1 MGSASALRRAIE
13 DNSRIRRKPRRR
25 SWLALQGEMPCP
37 LTGLVHDVPVRLRT
51 WKHRVVRAKSARGTR
66 LAARSSH
73 VSRHSARMSG
83 MKILVA
89 MRQVPERDA
98 ALAIAAGAGWIEDS
112 ALSYSTNEPDA
123 YALEEALRLKDSL
136 APAAGEVIALTAGPE
151 RAASVLRDA
160 LARGADRAL
169 HIVTQSGPPQHDP
182 LPLAHLLAAAVR
194 AESPDLILTG
204 LQSDDLGLGQT
215 GVILAELLGIP
226 HTTLGLHVE
235 TVASGIRV
243 KRELEDGWFQH
254 VEMALP
260 ALVTIQS

>member
-1 MGSASALRRAIE
+1 M
-13 DNSRIRRKPRRR
+13 
-25 SWLALQGEMPCP
+25 
-37 LTGLVHDVPVRLRT
+37 T
-51 WKHRVVRAKSARGTR
+51 
-66 LAARSSH
+66 
-73 VSRHSARMSG
+73 G

-98 ALAIAAGAGWIEDS
+98 ALTIAAGGTWIEDS

-136 APAAGEVIALTAGPE
+136 APTAGEVIALTAGPE

-169 HIVTQSGPPQHDP
+169 HIVIPAGPPRHDP
-182 LPLAHLLAAAVR
+182 LALAHLLAAAIR
-194 AESPDLILTG
+194 TEAPDLILTG

-215 GVILAELLGIP
+215 GVVLAELLGIP

-235 TVASGIRV
+235 AAASGVRV

-254 VEMALP
+254 VDMPLP
-260 ALVTIQS
+260 ALVTIQSGGNQLRYATLMGIKKARTKELRAIDAAALAVSAPAQTIELARVFLPEKQRQTRMLTGTPADIAAQLVDVLRNEVRVL

>member
-1 MGSASALRRAIE
+1 
-13 DNSRIRRKPRRR
+13 
-25 SWLALQGEMPCP
+25 
-37 LTGLVHDVPVRLRT
+37 
-51 WKHRVVRAKSARGTR
+51 
-66 LAARSSH
+66 
-73 VSRHSARMSG
+73 
-83 MKILVA
+83 
-89 MRQVPERDA
+89 
-98 ALAIAAGAGWIEDS
+98 
-112 ALSYSTNEPDA
+112 
-123 YALEEALRLKDSL
+123 
-136 APAAGEVIALTAGPE
+136 
-151 RAASVLRDA
+151 LRDA

-169 HIVTQSGPPQHDP
+169 HIVTPSGPPQHDP

-235 TVASGIRV
+235 AVASGIRV

-260 ALVTIQS
+260 ALVTIQSGGNQLRYATLMGIKKARTKELRAMDAAALTASAPAQSFELVRVFLPEKQRQTHMLTGTSAEIAMRLVDVLRNEVRVL